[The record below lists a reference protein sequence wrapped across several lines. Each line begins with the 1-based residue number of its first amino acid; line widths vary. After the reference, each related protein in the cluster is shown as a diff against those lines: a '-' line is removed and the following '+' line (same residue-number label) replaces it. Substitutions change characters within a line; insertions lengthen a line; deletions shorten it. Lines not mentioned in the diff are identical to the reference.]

1 MKLTGLKPLYI
12 SIKRNNL
19 TYGIFK
25 YQVNKVSFEI
35 FFDISTIPYQLG
47 FIQRQ
52 STFQLWIEIKNGFEV
67 TPYIDENS
75 YKNLINLKSASN
87 LNGNLNCS
95 KELEHYAS

>member
-52 STFQLWIEIKNGFEV
+52 STFQLSFVFRI
-67 TPYIDENS
+67 
-75 YKNLINLKSASN
+75 
-87 LNGNLNCS
+87 S
-95 KELEHYAS
+95 KQPKITRNIQA